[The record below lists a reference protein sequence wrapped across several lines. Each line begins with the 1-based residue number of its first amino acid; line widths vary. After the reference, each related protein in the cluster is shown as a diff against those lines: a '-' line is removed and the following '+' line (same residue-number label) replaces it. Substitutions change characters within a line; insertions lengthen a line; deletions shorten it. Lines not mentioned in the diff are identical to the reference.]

1 MTTPSRLPEGARYL
15 GSAGLSALLSNAIL
29 IGGDRAGLHYLALV
43 LLSWAV
49 TGTFAYALHVRFTFR
64 QTARGGSYLRFM
76 LGAAIGIPVAAAFLA
91 LLVSGLYLLMW
102 LAAPV
107 ATVLMFVYNY
117 LNARFAIV
125 RWPGQQ
131 AG

>member
-1 MTTPSRLPEGARYL
+1 
-15 GSAGLSALLSNAIL
+15 
-29 IGGDRAGLHYLALV
+29 
-43 LLSWAV
+43 
-49 TGTFAYALHVRFTFR
+49 
-64 QTARGGSYLRFM
+64 
-76 LGAAIGIPVAAAFLA
+76 
-91 LLVSGLYLLMW
+91 MW